1 MRIIYIILF
10 AVSIAAV
17 LLTTLLSAKS
27 DKAIARNLHFLLN
40 ATFFAGLGNL
50 VVLISQNPV
59 VCMLGYSVFFAGIDW
74 IAYYLLRFTIEYT
87 GFTGNFPKVQRAVK
101 YILLLDTV
109 SMLLNPVFEHA
120 FSCYEVA
127 KDGEI
132 YYRIHAYLCY
142 DIHLVISYIVIA
154 ASLALLVFK
163 IYKSSSLYRGKYIC
177 ILAVLVVLVAVDA
190 VYVFMG
196 GLVDMTVIGFVAG
209 GLVIYYLTVIYVPHG
224 ALDRMLSM
232 VIQDMGDSI
241 LLFDT
246 VGNCLHANRNAEQ
259 WAAGAGEETAKSVFE
274 KWYAKT
280 GQYYEMNVIRD
291 ITITLNGVSH
301 YLKVNRKPLYDKHD
315 IFIGSFFHIQDITG
329 EVEKIQRERYL
340 ATHDRLT
347 GLYNKERFY
356 EKTEEY
362 LRINPDTEY
371 LMVCSDIHNFKL
383 VNDIF
388 GTACGDAILCR
399 IADGLRRYCN
409 GEDVYARIGNDRFG
423 LLMPKKNFNWDFF
436 MAEPGKSVYVDNDIH
451 YPIKVYIGVYEI
463 IQRDIPV
470 SVMFDRALMALMN
483 IKGSYQKLV
492 AFYDDKLRNAFLQ
505 EQEIMGQFEEALV
518 SGQFQIYLQPQVT
531 PTAEVHGAEVLVRW
545 LHPQKGLI
553 PPDVFIGIFEKNDTI
568 VKLDKYVWELACAKL
583 QEWQARGRDD
593 MYLSVNISPKDFYYI
608 DIYQTFMEL
617 IGKYRVRPGNLHLE
631 ITETSVMTD
640 VAQRIELIG
649 KLQKAGFLVEMDDFG
664 SGYSSL
670 NTLKD
675 IQIDVMKVDMV
686 FLQKTEDIK
695 RGRKILT
702 SIIKLAQELEI
713 TSIVEGVETAEQV
726 EFLKQLKCDVFQGYY
741 FAKPMPVAQ
750 FEERYM

>member
-27 DKAIARNLHFLLN
+27 DKAIAKELHFLLN
-40 ATFFAGLGNL
+40 ATFCAGAGNL
-50 VVLISQNPV
+50 VVLISQNQA

-74 IAYYLLRFTIEYT
+74 IVYYLLRFTIEYT
-87 GFTGNFPKVQRAVK
+87 GFTGNFPKVQKAVK
-101 YILLLDTV
+101 YVLLLDTV
-109 SMLLNPVFEHA
+109 SMFLNLVFEHA
-120 FSCYEVA
+120 FSCYQVA
-127 KDGEI
+127 RDGEI

-142 DIHLVISYIVIA
+142 DIHLVISYILIA

-163 IYKSSSLYRGKYIC
+163 IYRSSSLYRGKYIC
-177 ILAVLVVLVAVDA
+177 ILAVLVALVAVDA

-232 VIQDMGDSI
+232 VIQDIGDSI

-259 WAAGAGEETAKSVFE
+259 WVAGAGGEVTKGVFE
-274 KWYAKT
+274 EWYIKT
-280 GQYYEMNVIRD
+280 GQYYKMNVTRD
-291 ITITLNGVSH
+291 VTITSNGVSH
-301 YLKVNRKPLYDKHD
+301 HLRVSRKPLYDKHD
-315 IFIGSFFHIQDITG
+315 VFIGSFFHIQDITG
-329 EVEKIQRERYL
+329 EVKKIQRERYL

-347 GLYNKERFY
+347 GLYNKEMFY

-362 LRINPDTEY
+362 LTSNPDTEY
-371 LMVCSDIHNFKL
+371 LMVCSDIYNFKL

-388 GTACGDAILCR
+388 GTDCGDAILCR

-409 GEDVYARIGNDRFG
+409 REDVYARIGNDRFG
-423 LLMPKKNFNWDFF
+423 LLMPKKNFNRDFF
-436 MAEPGKSVYVDNDIH
+436 MTEPGKAVYVDNDIH
-451 YPIKVYIGVYEI
+451 YPVKIYIGVYEI
-463 IQRDIPV
+463 IKRDIPV

-483 IKGSYQKLV
+483 IKGNYRKLI
-492 AFYDDKLRNAFLQ
+492 AFYDDKLRNTFLQ
-505 EQEIMGQFEEALV
+505 EQEIMGQFDDALA

-531 PTAEVHGAEVLVRW
+531 AANEVRGAEALVRW

-553 PPDVFIGIFEKNDTI
+553 PPDVFISTFEKNDTI
-568 VKLDKYVWELACAKL
+568 VKLDKYVWELACVKL
-583 QEWQARGRDD
+583 QKWQEQGRDD
-593 MYLSVNISPKDFYYI
+593 IYLSVNISPRDFYYI
-608 DIYQTFMEL
+608 DIYQTFVEL
-617 IGKYRVRPGNLHLE
+617 VEKYQIKAQNLHLE
-631 ITETSVMTD
+631 ITETTVMND
-640 VAQRIELIG
+640 VTQRIELIG